1 MTTYK
6 VRFSID
12 GEIDIEADSW
22 EEAQDMTR
30 AISKAQWAEVG
41 DLVVDKPMTAAEY
54 HAAIRAVREGP
65 AAEPVEGHLDALT

>member
-30 AISKAQWAEVG
+30 AISKPQWAEVG
-41 DLVVDKPMTAAEY
+41 DLFVDKPMTAEEY
-54 HAAIRAVREGP
+54 DAAIRRVKEGP
-65 AAEPVEGHLDALT
+65 AAEPEGWATSTP